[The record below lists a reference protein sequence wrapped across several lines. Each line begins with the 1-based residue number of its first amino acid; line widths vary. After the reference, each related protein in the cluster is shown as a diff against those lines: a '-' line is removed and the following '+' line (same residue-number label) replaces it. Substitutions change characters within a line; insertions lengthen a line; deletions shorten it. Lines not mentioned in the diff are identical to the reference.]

1 MLSAGKS
8 RRVERG
14 PEYSP
19 TRRWLVSCLLRREGR
34 DSKNEEVLVHSGDTT
49 SQGDVQMQG
58 LALPQGW
65 MADLKRVQV
74 LQLMKLWN
82 RPWLRWYP
90 AYSTV
95 ETTADSFRA
104 L

>member
-1 MLSAGKS
+1 MI
-8 RRVERG
+8 
-14 PEYSP
+14 
-19 TRRWLVSCLLRREGR
+19 CLLRREGR

-82 RPWLRWYP
+82 RQTLAEMVPSLPHCRN
-90 AYSTV
+90 YSRQLQGLV
-95 ETTADSFRA
+95 RA
-104 L
+104 PDWPT